1 MNEEKNIKYTLQ
13 SQKQIARE
21 KYKSIIN
28 AYEDIVIRSNNT
40 RGTIQV
46 NGNTGKYGITMLQ
59 GSKHN
64 KMVIQWVYGNTRYKK
79 TKCKS
84 INDAVIEY
92 AQSDK
97 HDNTLQQTS
106 ARENLYTNINKVVH
120 LS

>member
-1 MNEEKNIKYTLQ
+1 
-13 SQKQIARE
+13 
-21 KYKSIIN
+21 
-28 AYEDIVIRSNNT
+28 
-40 RGTIQV
+40 
-46 NGNTGKYGITMLQ
+46 MLQ

-64 KMVIQWVYGNTRYKK
+64 KMVIKWLYGNTRYKK

-92 AQSDK
+92 TQGEHNK
-97 HDNTLQQTS
+97 TLQQTS